1 MLKGK
6 RTHTTL
12 PMFDRDRARAF
23 YSEKLGL
30 EPSQDLPGGLRYET
44 GGGTF
49 VLFPGSVASQAA
61 FTQMGFTVD
70 DIESEVADLKSRG
83 VEFESYDMP
92 DFDRETN
99 IFSPGPVRSA
109 WFKDCEGNLIGLV
122 QFLE

>member
-1 MLKGK
+1 MLDGK
-6 RTHTTL
+6 RAHTTL
-12 PMFDRDRARAF
+12 PAVDMARARSF

-30 EPSQDLPGGLRYET
+30 EPVSKLPGGDLYET

-49 VLFPGSVASQAA
+49 VVFPGSTPSAGA

-70 DIESEVADLKSRG
+70 DIGAEVAELRARG

-92 DFDRETN
+92 NFDPETS

-109 WFKDCEGNLIGLV
+109 WFKDSEGNLIGIV
-122 QFLE
+122 QFLT